1 MALDEFDD
9 EDLGHIDEELTRA
22 FAGISAPPSLASSV
36 MNRVRM
42 PAPTRLP
49 EILDAIG
56 WMGIVS
62 LAACLAF
69 FVILK

>member
-1 MALDEFDD
+1 MAFDEF
-9 EDLGHIDEELTRA
+9 EEIDQELEKA
-22 FAGISAPPSLASSV
+22 FAETSAPARLASSV

-42 PAPTRLP
+42 PAPSRVP

-56 WMGIVS
+56 WFGA
-62 LAACLAF
+62 LGFATAFAF